1 LQVPQSGTCG
11 TSRGTRSVKFTVTKL
26 GGSGRD
32 LARIVDA
39 ILRYLQP
46 KDPPASALAAVVP
59 SSTNHTRDGATEYY
73 ADAGEE
79 TGRWLG
85 RGAAA
90 MGLSGDVDREDF
102 GQVLAG
108 RHPRTGERLITA
120 QGSAGRRPDLGVGN
134 ETRHDDHGHALYD
147 ARDAAAVLG
156 LSIEHAQRMFDIG
169 TLVALSRVVPL
180 PAEVHNQPGG
190 SYLVPRIDP
199 DGNRWVTDAEL
210 SRWLDARVT
219 DDPAEAVAASGE
231 PGDEMTLA
239 EAARFAGV
247 TPRYLRRLA
256 KAYQDDKDH
265 IDAVVAAGRQPRR
278 DYLPA
283 RKDERGRWLVVRRD
297 LAAYLDRREPPAVR
311 VALDLTL
318 TTEKS
323 LGLLAF
329 LSDDA
334 TRDVVLDAIAAGN
347 DWALDWLERH
357 AAFARHDDKPI
368 PVRGWTVASFRH
380 FTSRALD
387 PFPHH
392 HNVIANTAEDHQGV
406 RRALDAR
413 YLHHEA
419 KAASA
424 LATAEMRYQLTD
436 RLGVRWRPSRHGGW
450 EIAGFSDPVLR
461 EFSQRRIEIE
471 TALREYE
478 EALGHAAHPDA
489 VAHISLATRPAKLR
503 AHVDELLAGWWRRA
517 EALGF
522 TPADLAACTGREPPP
537 EPPIPA
543 ELFEMLADP
552 DSGIC
557 QNLSVFKRGDVLAAL
572 VNLAVPPP
580 STDEDDEANADDIDH
595 DDLADDGEPGGTG
608 EGEPQPLIVGAAE
621 LERLAD
627 AFLES
632 RHVEQIAPATPE
644 RPALYSTREMLAVQD
659 RIIARYRQGRHL
671 GHGVVPG
678 PIVERVVVDQTHLT
692 FEQRQLVREFCT
704 SGHAIA
710 CAIGRAGTGKT
721 RTMAAAAAAW
731 EASGWRVVGAAVK
744 GEAARTLAAA
754 TGIPT
759 ETLAWYLA
767 HDDPLTVPL
776 DARTVLVVDE
786 ASTISDRDLDQLSW
800 LAQQT
805 GATLRLIGD
814 PAQHGA
820 VEAGGMFRVLC
831 QRHPDHTPELTE
843 THRLRDP
850 HDRLAA
856 DALREGQV
864 AKALDHLEAA
874 GHLHIVDDEFQI
886 YVELLTRWW
895 DGHQHGQH
903 HPMVTRDNH
912 TRRQLNRLAHTLL
925 RAHGEIGNE
934 EVLAANDRRFAVGDR
949 VIARAPNRDLHTG
962 QRSQYV
968 RNGATGTIA
977 GLHRGGDPDDHYL
990 TIDFDQI
997 GTIDIPRTF
1006 FDEHEVAPG
1015 QRDVGI
1021 DHAYA
1026 VTSYAVQGATHP
1038 MSTSRIDETST
1049 RAETYV
1055 DITRGTDAN
1064 HVYLT
1069 RPDDPLDGEHLPRV
1083 PPDPIDQAITDR
1095 LERSEGEK
1103 TAWEIRQNT
1112 RDRAADRRGPD
1123 LGW

>member
-1 LQVPQSGTCG
+1 M
-11 TSRGTRSVKFTVTKL
+11 KFTVTKL
-26 GGSGRD
+26 GGAGRD
-32 LARIVDA
+32 LSRIVDA

-46 KDPPASALAAVVP
+46 KDPPAPVPGGGIP
-59 SSTNHTRDGATEYY
+59 SSPNDTRDGVTEYY

-90 MGLSGDVDREDF
+90 MGLSGEVEREDF

-134 ETRHDDHGHALYD
+134 ETRHDDNGLALYD

-156 LSIEHAQRMFDIG
+156 LPIEHAQRMFDVG
-169 TLVALSRVVPL
+169 TVVALSRVVPM
-180 PAEVHNQPGG
+180 PAEVHSQPAG

-210 SRWLDARVT
+210 SRCLDARVT
-219 DDPAEAVAASGE
+219 EDPAEAVAALGE
-231 PGDEMTLA
+231 PGDQLTLA
-239 EAARFAGV
+239 EAARLAGV
-247 TPRYLRRLA
+247 TPRYLRKLA
-256 KAYQDDKDH
+256 KAYQGNKDH
-265 IDAVVAAGRQPRR
+265 IDAVVDAGRRPRR
-278 DYLPA
+278 SYLPA
-283 RKDERGRWLVVRRD
+283 GKDERGRWLVVRRD
-297 LAAYLDRREPPAVR
+297 LATYLERREPPAVR
-311 VALDLTL
+311 VAFDLTL

-334 TRDVVLDAIAAGN
+334 TKDVVLDAIQAGN

-357 AAFARHDDKPI
+357 AAFARHDDKPV

-424 LATAEMRYQLTD
+424 LATAEMRYQLTI
-436 RLGVRWRPSRHGGW
+436 RLGVRWRSSRYGGW
-450 EIAGFSDPVLR
+450 EIAGFSDLVLR
-461 EFSQRRIEIE
+461 EFSQRRVEIE

-522 TPADLAACTGREPPP
+522 TPADLAACTGLEPPP
-537 EPPIPA
+537 EPPEPA

-572 VNLAVPPP
+572 VNLTVPA
-580 STDEDDEANADDIDH
+580 SSSDEDEDEEDTGEIDRDDP
-595 DDLADDGEPGGTG
+595 DDLADDGELGGTG
-608 EGEPQPLIVGAAE
+608 DGDPQPLIAGAAE

-627 AFLES
+627 AFLDS
-632 RHVEQIAPATPE
+632 HHVEQIAPATPE
-644 RPALYSTREMLAVQD
+644 RPSLYSTREMLAVQD
-659 RIIARYRQGRHL
+659 RIIARYRQGRHA
-671 GHGVVPG
+671 GQAVVPAST
-678 PIVERVVVDQTHLT
+678 VERIVVDQTHLT
-692 FEQRQLVREFCT
+692 FEQRQLVRTFCT
-704 SGHAIA
+704 SGHAIQ

-721 RTMAAAAAAW
+721 TTMAATAAAW
-731 EASGWRVVGAAVK
+731 ETGGWRVVGAAVK

-786 ASTISDRDLDQLSW
+786 ASTISDRDLDQLGW
-800 LAQQT
+800 LAEQT

-820 VEAGGMFRVLC
+820 VDAGGMFRVLC

-843 THRLRDP
+843 SHRLKDP
-850 HDRLAA
+850 NDRLAA
-856 DALREGQV
+856 DALRDGHV

-874 GHLHIVDDEFQI
+874 GHLHIVDNEFQI

-895 DGHQHGQH
+895 DGHQDGQH

-925 RAHGEIGNE
+925 RAHGEIGDTE
-934 EVLAANDRRFAVGDR
+934 ITAADDRRFAVGDR
-949 VIARAPNRDLHTG
+949 IIARAPNRDLHTG

-968 RNGATGTIA
+968 RNGATGTITD
-977 GLHRGGDPDDHYL
+977 LHGGDDPEDDCL
-990 TIDFDQI
+990 TIDFEQI
-997 GTIDIPRTF
+997 GTIDVPRSF
-1006 FDEHEVAPG
+1006 FDEHEIAPG
-1015 QRDVGI
+1015 HHDAGI

-1038 MSTSRIDETST
+1038 LSTSRIDETST

-1064 HVYLT
+1064 HLYLT
-1069 RPDDPLDGEHLPRV
+1069 RPDDPLYGEHLPRV
-1083 PPDPIDQAITDR
+1083 PPDPIDEAITTH
-1095 LERSEGEK
+1095 LEHSQGEK
-1103 TAWEIRQNT
+1103 TAWEIRQDT
-1112 RDRAADRRGPD
+1112 RDRAAERLGPD
-1123 LGW
+1123 LGR